1 MNTSKIGLKLL
12 QKARILKV
20 ENFKSREGKEA
31 KRREGERAR
40 IFSIFT

>member
-20 ENFKSREGKEA
+20 EKA
-31 KRREGERAR
+31 KRQEGEKAR
-40 IFSIFT
+40 R